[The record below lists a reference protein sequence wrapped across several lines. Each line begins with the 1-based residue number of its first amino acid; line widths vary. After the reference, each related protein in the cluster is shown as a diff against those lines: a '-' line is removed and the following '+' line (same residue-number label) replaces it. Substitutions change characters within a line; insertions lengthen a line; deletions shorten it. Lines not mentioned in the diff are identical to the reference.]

1 MSKENTIF
9 FSITKEKVM
18 THKILLAEDDIQLI
32 DMYRRKFELEDFE
45 VYVAENGQEA
55 IDQFKTF
62 TPDLVLLDI
71 MMPKVSGMEVL
82 RYIRQESKN
91 KDALVVILTNLGNE
105 ATAEEIY
112 KLGATDYIMKAD
124 MTPLD
129 VTNKIKEILTIY
141 KKGA

>member
-1 MSKENTIF
+1 MQSLKA
-9 FSITKEKVM
+9 
-18 THKILLAEDDIQLI
+18 KILVVDDDPDI
-32 DMYRRKFELEDFE
+32 RKILQDRLEALGHR
-45 VYVAENGQEA
+45 VVTAENGQEA